1 MDAVQARFKERPM
14 DLDKPRVIASFR
26 PQFWGGHKNDYAYP
40 AEPEGPTDFDVTLEI
55 LDAGYDFDWNSKDYE
70 RDDLRYA
77 PTAPT
82 WAREWSGPFEV
93 DVELEAQDFWEALI
107 DANTGSPDPEKIAA
121 IRAEVVAERMTAQPA
136 TEHLNP

>member
-14 DLDKPRVIASFR
+14 DNDKPRVIASFR

-40 AEPEGPTDFDVTLEI
+40 AEPECPTDFDVTLEI
-55 LDAGYDFDWNSKDYE
+55 LDAGHAFDWNAKDYD

-93 DVELEAQDFWEALI
+93 DVELEAQKFWESII
-107 DANTGSPDPEKIAA
+107 DPNTGLPAPDKMAA
-121 IRAEVVAERMTAQPA
+121 IRAEVVAERSLLQPMP
-136 TEHLNP
+136 EHLTP